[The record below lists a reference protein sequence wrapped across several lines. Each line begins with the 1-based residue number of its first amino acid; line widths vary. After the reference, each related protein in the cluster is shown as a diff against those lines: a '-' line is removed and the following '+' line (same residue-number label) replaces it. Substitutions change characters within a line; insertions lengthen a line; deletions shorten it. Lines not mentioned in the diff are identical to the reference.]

1 MVVQGEGIEV
11 NIVKEKVR
19 EGNVVKGKLKAERKE
34 RVGIKEG
41 RRGLI

>member
-19 EGNVVKGKLKAERKE
+19 EGNVVKGKLKR
-34 RVGIKEG
+34 EG
-41 RRGLI
+41 RRG